1 MSTLGQNIS
10 EYFTFTKS
18 QRNGSLLLVGM
29 LVLLMIVYF
38 LMPTFIK
45 PETSDDAGFRDEL
58 LAFEA
63 SRRTRGA
70 KQLAPFFFD
79 PNELP
84 AERWPELGLSPEQVS
99 VILNFRNK
107 GGRFYEK
114 EDLKKIYSISAQEY
128 AALEPFIEIKKTEY
142 SPVKNETE
150 RKIPFEPFS
159 FDPNKLPGLD
169 YPKLGLNEGQIRN
182 IESYMNAGGKFLSKE
197 DFKKIYSIS
206 SEDYERLEA
215 FILLP
220 ARDSLQKPTYASR
233 EFTLPM
239 VEINSADT
247 STLQNLKGVGA
258 SFAGRI
264 IKYRDL
270 LGGFYRKEQLLEVFG
285 MDTARYAG
293 FAAQIEINQSL
304 IKRKNLNT
312 VEFKELLK
320 HPYLE
325 YYLVKSIFEYKNK
338 NGNYSSVD
346 ELRKVNLIYKELY
359 EKISPYLFV
368 ENKK

>member
-1 MSTLGQNIS
+1 MSTIGQNIR
-10 EYFTFTKS
+10 EYFSFTKS
-18 QRNGSLLLVGM
+18 QRNGSLFLVGI
-29 LVLLMIVYF
+29 LIFLLIVYF

-45 PETSDDAGFRDEL
+45 PQLDQSSGFKEEL

-63 SRRTRGA
+63 SRKSPEAR
-70 KQLAPFFFD
+70 QLTPFFFD
-79 PNELP
+79 PNQLP
-84 AERWPELGLSPEQVS
+84 DEEWLQLGLSEEQVA
-99 VILNFRNK
+99 VIINFRNK

-114 EDLKKIYSISAQEY
+114 TDLKKIYSISPQDY
-128 AALEPFIEIKKTEY
+128 SALEPFIEIKKSGYTENKAVY
-142 SPVKNETE
+142 ES
-150 RKIPFEPFS
+150 KIPFEPFV
-159 FDPNKLPGLD
+159 FDPNNLPNVD
-169 YPKLGLNEGQIRN
+169 YQKLGLNEGQIGN
-182 IESYMNAGGKFLSKE
+182 IKSYMAAGGKFLSKE

-206 SEDYERLEA
+206 ADDYERLEA
-215 FILLP
+215 YISLP
-220 ARDSLQKPTYASR
+220 AKDSLQKPVYARR
-233 EFTLPM
+233 EVNLPM

-247 STLQNLKGVGA
+247 ASLQNLKGVGV

-293 FAAQIEINQSL
+293 FAAQIEINTSL

-325 YYLVKSIFEYKNK
+325 YYLVKSIFDYKNK
-338 NGNYSSVD
+338 NGNFGSLD
-346 ELRKVNLIYKELY
+346 DLRKVNLIYKELFD
-359 EKISPYLFV
+359 KISPYLFV